1 MKPQASVAALNFD
14 AMASDKVRNMIY
26 GSNMNDL
33 WEQYEWFMGAI
44 WMINGVQH
52 NVFARRFFM
61 IEHAYFIISQTV
73 FRPLIFSFFTFERR
87 ALTADALTA
96 T

>member
-1 MKPQASVAALNFD
+1 
-14 AMASDKVRNMIY
+14 
-26 GSNMNDL
+26 
-33 WEQYEWFMGAI
+33 
-44 WMINGVQH
+44 MINGVQH

>member
-1 MKPQASVAALNFD
+1 METKNEASSERRRALLW
-14 AMASDKVRNMIY
+14 RY
-26 GSNMNDL
+26 GKRQSKKYDL
-33 WEQYEWFMGAI
+33 WEQFEWFMGAI
-44 WMINGVQH
+44 WMINGMQH